1 MYIEINGKNKLEKLY
16 IVVDKKNIMN
26 DLKLFKED
34 NLRYYKLAPRGLG

>member
-26 DLKLFKED
+26 DFKII
-34 NLRYYKLAPRGLG
+34 